1 MNEARKEVHD
11 REQVKALALE
21 KMNLVIREFLSE
33 LDKRMPHKYQ
43 PFLFD
48 PSSMEYFWDTNN
60 LQLYENL
67 DQESTMDVYC
77 VADGAQFIK
86 QFMQRNYNIYRKRD
100 FYFNLAKQIFNTCD
114 KYVNNLA
121 PKQKPEEQKNW
132 LEKHIQTELGRL
144 R

>member
-21 KMNLVIREFLSE
+21 KMNLVIREFLNE

-60 LQLYENL
+60 L
-67 DQESTMDVYC
+67 
-77 VADGAQFIK
+77 
-86 QFMQRNYNIYRKRD
+86 
-100 FYFNLAKQIFNTCD
+100 
-114 KYVNNLA
+114 
-121 PKQKPEEQKNW
+121 
-132 LEKHIQTELGRL
+132 
-144 R
+144 